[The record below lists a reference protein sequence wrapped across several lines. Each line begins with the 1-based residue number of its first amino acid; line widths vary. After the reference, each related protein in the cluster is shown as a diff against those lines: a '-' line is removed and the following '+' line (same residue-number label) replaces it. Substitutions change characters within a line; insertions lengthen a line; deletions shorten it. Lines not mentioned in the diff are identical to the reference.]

1 MNNNIN
7 NNEQDMILKQKI
19 EKREKFDT
27 ILAYILLV
35 ILLGAIVIVLWLKF
49 IRKEEKPTPDEY
61 VPNYISLSE
70 ISTSFNSSSLV
81 NRYMNDNA
89 TLSSNVVANSLVI
102 SYTKDE
108 TNFNVDIPMVG
119 NELMISVPDE
129 YSEVLTEIYKEIAN
143 IICMYYDNE
152 EKYCRNT
159 LNNMSEEG
167 LDTIRIDNSGISTTV
182 YITTTKSFNVNN
194 KLVYNDVTIADI
206 NDTDYNLN
214 LLDTEISNIN
224 VTSGDTNI
232 VFSGN
237 IRRLTEDTSDFSIV
251 IKLYDNNNNVYGEN
265 KQEFNSDNQLPDNGN
280 FEISFILSDDLKLEN
295 IKNYS
300 VEIVK

>member
-194 KLVYNDVTIADI
+194 KLVYNDVTIANI
-206 NDTDYNLN
+206 NERDYILN

-237 IRRLTEDTSDFSIV
+237 IRRLTEDTSDLSV
-251 IKLYDNNNNVYGEN
+251 AIKLYDNDNNVYGEN
-265 KQEFNSDNQLPDNGN
+265 KQEFNSDNQLLDNSN
-280 FEISFILSDDLKLEN
+280 FEISFILSEDLKLEN
-295 IKNYS
+295 IKKYS
-300 VEIVK
+300 IEIIK